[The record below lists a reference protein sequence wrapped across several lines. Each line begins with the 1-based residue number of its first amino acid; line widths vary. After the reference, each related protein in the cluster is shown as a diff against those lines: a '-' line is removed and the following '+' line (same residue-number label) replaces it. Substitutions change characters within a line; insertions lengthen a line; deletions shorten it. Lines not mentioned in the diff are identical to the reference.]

1 LAFSLSEKYYDFALL
16 PDSPTV
22 KRQEE
27 MVREGS
33 LNIFWTSTSKA
44 LEAQYQ
50 SIRIPMYNWSD
61 TKSCETQGLL

>member
-33 LNIFWTSTSKA
+33 LNIFWTSTSKE

-50 SIRIPMYNWSD
+50 PIRIPMYN
-61 TKSCETQGLL
+61 